1 MKTLKDVPPGQSA
14 VVAKVTVAGTVRLRL
29 MAMGLLK
36 GARVKIIKVAPL
48 DDPIEIIIGII
59 TFPCA
64 KQRLKKSWLFDY
76 LTIVYP

>member
-14 VVAKVTVAGTVRLRL
+14 VVEKVTVAGTVRLRL

-48 DDPIEIIIGII
+48 GDPIEITIGGYHLSLRKAEAEKIMVI
-59 TFPCA
+59 
-64 KQRLKKSWLFDY
+64 
-76 LTIVYP
+76 